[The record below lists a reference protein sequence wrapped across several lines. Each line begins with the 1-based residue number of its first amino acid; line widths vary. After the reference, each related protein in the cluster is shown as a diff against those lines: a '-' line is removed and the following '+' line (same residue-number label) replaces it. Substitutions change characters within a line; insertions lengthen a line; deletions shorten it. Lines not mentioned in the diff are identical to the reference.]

1 MFHLCPASKA
11 AVRQEKYPAHVRGRN
26 GVTGRFFYKPEAC
39 ITTTGRD
46 GVVLVTRQRLVLRDR
61 TAGAVFFTSR
71 WLALHGRDGG
81 GIVKNAVKLFWNV
94 VDVGF
99 LHYLCLEIIK

>member
-26 GVTGRFFYKPEAC
+26 GVTGRFFLQAGGLHYMGG
-39 ITTTGRD
+39 TG
-46 GVVLVTRQRLVLRDR
+46 LLLLRAR
-61 TAGAVFFTSR
+61 GSYYGTGQQGRFFLQAGG
-71 WLALHGRDGG
+71 LHYNNGAGR
-81 GIVKNAVKLFWNV
+81 VKNAVKLFWNV

-99 LHYLCLEIIK
+99 LNYLCLEIIK